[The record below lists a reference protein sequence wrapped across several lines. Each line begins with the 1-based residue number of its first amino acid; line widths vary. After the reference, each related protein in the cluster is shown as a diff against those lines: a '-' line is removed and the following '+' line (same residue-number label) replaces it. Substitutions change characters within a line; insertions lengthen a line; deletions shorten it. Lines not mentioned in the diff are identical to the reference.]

1 VGSFEVGDGVALTLP
16 GTLSRRIASSSWA
29 GVNSESAGSVPFGA
43 SGRSSTAV
51 SLPEEQIAVGEGV
64 PEADSR
70 WGSAEE
76 DEAGSEAG

>member
-16 GTLSRRIASSSWA
+16 GRLSRMVASSSWVE
-29 GVNSESAGSVPFGA
+29 VNSESAGSILFGA

-51 SLPEEQIAVGEGV
+51 SLPEEQIADDEGV
-64 PEADSR
+64 TAA
-70 WGSAEE
+70 GSVEE